1 MPANQQSRP
10 LKLLITGGA
19 GFIGS
24 AVVRTLLTSTAHE
37 VLNVDKLTYAGNP
50 ESLAPVEQSPR
61 YRFARQDIGDQTAMS
76 ALLHDFQPDIVMHL
90 AAESHVDRS
99 IDGPREF
106 IQTNIVGTYS
116 LLEACREYW
125 LSLPAERRATFR
137 FHHVSTDEVYGDLE
151 GDHDLFTETTAYAPS
166 SPYSASKAASD
177 HLVRAWQR
185 TFGLPVVVTN
195 CSNNYGPYHFPEKLI
210 PHMIL
215 NALQG
220 KPLPVYGDGGQVRDW
235 LYVEDHARALIEVA
249 TRGDVGETYN
259 IGGHNEKRN
268 IEVVD
273 TLCQLLDELAAE
285 ERPAGLASYRELVTF
300 VKDRPGHDRRYAID
314 ASKIQRELGWTPQE
328 TFESGIR
335 KTVEWYLLNRQ
346 WWQNVLSGNYQLGRL
361 GHTLD

>member
-1 MPANQQSRP
+1 
-10 LKLLITGGA
+10 
-19 GFIGS
+19 
-24 AVVRTLLTSTAHE
+24 
-37 VLNVDKLTYAGNP
+37 
-50 ESLAPVEQSPR
+50 
-61 YRFARQDIGDQTAMS
+61 
-76 ALLHDFQPDIVMHL
+76 
-90 AAESHVDRS
+90 
-99 IDGPREF
+99 
-106 IQTNIVGTYS
+106 
-116 LLEACREYW
+116 
-125 LSLPAERRATFR
+125 
-137 FHHVSTDEVYGDLE
+137 
-151 GDHDLFTETTAYAPS
+151 
-166 SPYSASKAASD
+166 
-177 HLVRAWQR
+177 
-185 TFGLPVVVTN
+185 
-195 CSNNYGPYHFPEKLI
+195 
-210 PHMIL
+210 MIL

-273 TLCQLLDELAAE
+273 TLCQLLDELAAD
-285 ERPAGLASYRELVTF
+285 ERPAGPASYRELVTF